1 MRKLPDSEFEVM
13 KVVWES
19 YSPVNAVT
27 VMEGLDNHKDW
38 KVQTIISLL
47 SRLVEKG
54 FLSTE
59 KNGKERTYS
68 PLISRDDYLK
78 FETSNFVERFHQNS
92 CVSLINTL
100 YRGNKL
106 KSEDLDELLQWL
118 KERK

>member
-47 SRLVEKG
+47 SRMVEKG

-118 KERK
+118 KERE